1 MSATA
6 PSTPESAAPRR
17 MSTNRS
23 FTVPSKMQTT
33 SRHIAPTAEIG
44 AAEGIETLYV
54 HPNANIIKFSTSGP
68 GSRPSSSMGSPRSVG
83 GDSAGGNIPW
93 KNATERAMAAG
104 PMEIY
109 RVPGSVSF
117 LHSGSLLHAIM
128 PRSQCWCVDGVSKF
142 AFRVL
147 PDTYYRIELPGETPE
162 DLEKVEEL
170 KLVLAKVL
178 FYERSACPFA
188 RGFHVEVNED
198 EALKQ
203 PKGLGRQKSQGR
215 AKRWTLQ
222 GEYSWKPEDWEE
234 RQRLRAERERGR
246 VREAQEKQ
254 QTSESD
260 EGGEGEDAREGAQSD
275 ESQEGA
281 QGEEAEANE
290 DADDVPDI
298 QTPKTPNRPSFIA
311 AWRSL
316 TSPAQLNPHSSP
328 TPGRIRIP
336 KGFEED
342 AEADRSPEALGAADR
357 ARVRTWQ
364 NVPTSMPPS
373 PPDSSGGTELG
384 DTAGFADP
392 RRQDVTGG
400 SEQESS
406 SDETVEAEKETVPLL
421 DVPQKCAPPT
431 APPTT
436 EDLETS
442 QPPALENEQSDDQPR
457 VRREE
462 AVTETRA
469 KSLPPKDDKPPEP
482 TSGPQDPFAAI
493 QARILARRSIGG
505 NASLGP
511 SPQLSSS
518 STPSSNANTTS
529 RRSTADTTT
538 TTTRY
543 NGGREQAYASALVR
557 KAATV
562 FLGPPVELAVIML
575 RIAARISG
583 RAFGSSFIIAS
594 PAGSKHVPGSFNLES
609 IDADELDDEDGTVGD
624 WAEDDFGV
632 PLQSPLIA
640 RCAWIASSDRLSS
653 VAALIALSARLW
665 LLALQQTEHQRPPQA
680 DYSEMYKRKYSEI
693 TDLLSGTQSES
704 SGVDAKRRNPLS
716 GRLGGLK
723 GSSSDAQATNE
734 QSPDSYSDIESEGS
748 DAYARRQSA
757 RRQQFGLESSVS
769 DTQAPSET
777 VPTSQ
782 DEAEPSKDS
791 SILSKDPS
799 TLKRRSTGRR
809 VLSHIIANGPAY
821 PRSMY
826 EGWEPPIPAVPEMQA
841 IEELRAAP
849 TRLHAREEE
858 SPEFTY
864 FELDDF
870 SIFRPVSKGMGT
882 AAPPTGEL
890 VTLDRLQVH
899 HGDYFLL
906 DGILS
911 CGAVRHYVRKV
922 PFRVLT
928 IDGYGDDEVASVS
941 GRICLQSF
949 QGRAKQVWYKLG
961 QPSSVYN
968 RFYAPFLWLAHFT
981 KYFVDYLLETERV
994 ALSHFRSAF
1003 MDWLG
1008 RRWATN
1014 PASRSWLSQV
1024 DFTDFRTTVNA
1035 NVRFLWKEYH
1045 SVEDNQT
1052 RLDKHPVW
1060 GEVNRDALTAIAE
1073 QPNLET
1079 ETVVTPFVYACFKR
1093 MYFHKQMRARPLANP
1108 EIKAKVEARKA
1119 RLGLTPLEHTQSE
1132 GEVLDLATAASAQ
1145 DLTDIQKGDVICVE
1159 PDKQSRWKSEA
1170 SVWYAYVQRIR
1181 ITRSGRKHLDILWLY
1196 QVGDTTLGAAYY
1208 PFTNEL
1214 FLSDNC
1220 ACGQDAIDAADVVGK
1235 VAVEWGVLPAA
1246 SRGYFVRQKF
1256 RTVHEEN
1263 TYDFVTLQKTDFE
1276 CSCGSTKSEWDDCI
1290 DKYRINDTVLV
1301 LEEFGEEGEKRLQPA
1316 RVLDFD
1322 HDTCT
1327 IEMRRISRK
1336 SETTCERARPNE
1348 LVLTNATYSVGPE
1361 EIIRRCHVQCF
1372 NETDVLKKRIPT
1384 PYDRDGEGDFYFYT
1398 AENVFSD
1405 HLPSPNTT
1413 PLSHLLA
1420 EQPKLTGM
1428 GVFCG
1433 GGNFDRGLE
1442 EGGAVKFKFAVDWA
1456 ERALHS
1462 YRANTDQPDDTHFFL
1477 GSVNDCLAQAI
1488 AGSREPSIAQPGDV
1502 NLLAGGSPC
1511 PGFSRLQPD
1520 KLSLESL
1527 TNASMVASFVSF
1539 VDFLV
1544 PEYCILENVVTMTEA
1559 MGGEKDQNV
1568 FAQLLAS
1575 FVAMGYQVQQF
1586 LMDSWSYGSCQ
1597 KRSRVFIVA
1606 SAPGLVPWP
1615 VPPHT
1620 HDHPSIRS
1628 RNLGRS
1634 SNGLPFGN
1642 RREYHTPFPHRS
1654 AAEACGDLPA
1664 ISDAQLQICPSFP
1677 DHRTP
1682 QESSVVMRNRIA
1694 AVPKRPRG
1702 MGIVQAANMGLLS
1715 GEPLDY
1721 VKSLKGMRASLYSK
1735 SVTRIVPESLFET
1748 IITKWRLVDGKLG
1761 RALHWDEDRS
1771 CTVMELRR
1779 AQGFPDH
1786 EVIIGT
1792 PPEQVMIIGNSVDR
1806 KVSFALGLS
1815 LRQSW
1820 SQSVRALDKA
1830 NRSHVTQITDKIG
1843 RDTGSASGAILVS
1856 TEPSPSPEPLPSR
1869 EELIQQSR
1877 TGTLRMSDSEIQEI
1891 RHNGGFRAIRR
1902 ILDNRTDDGSTA
1914 TVSTASD

>member
-1 MSATA
+1 
-6 PSTPESAAPRR
+6 
-17 MSTNRS
+17 
-23 FTVPSKMQTT
+23 
-33 SRHIAPTAEIG
+33 
-44 AAEGIETLYV
+44 
-54 HPNANIIKFSTSGP
+54 
-68 GSRPSSSMGSPRSVG
+68 
-83 GDSAGGNIPW
+83 
-93 KNATERAMAAG
+93 
-104 PMEIY
+104 
-109 RVPGSVSF
+109 
-117 LHSGSLLHAIM
+117 
-128 PRSQCWCVDGVSKF
+128 
-142 AFRVL
+142 
-147 PDTYYRIELPGETPE
+147 
-162 DLEKVEEL
+162 
-170 KLVLAKVL
+170 
-178 FYERSACPFA
+178 
-188 RGFHVEVNED
+188 
-198 EALKQ
+198 
-203 PKGLGRQKSQGR
+203 
-215 AKRWTLQ
+215 
-222 GEYSWKPEDWEE
+222 
-234 RQRLRAERERGR
+234 
-246 VREAQEKQ
+246 
-254 QTSESD
+254 
-260 EGGEGEDAREGAQSD
+260 
-275 ESQEGA
+275 
-281 QGEEAEANE
+281 
-290 DADDVPDI
+290 
-298 QTPKTPNRPSFIA
+298 
-311 AWRSL
+311 
-316 TSPAQLNPHSSP
+316 
-328 TPGRIRIP
+328 
-336 KGFEED
+336 
-342 AEADRSPEALGAADR
+342 
-357 ARVRTWQ
+357 
-364 NVPTSMPPS
+364 
-373 PPDSSGGTELG
+373 
-384 DTAGFADP
+384 
-392 RRQDVTGG
+392 
-400 SEQESS
+400 
-406 SDETVEAEKETVPLL
+406 
-421 DVPQKCAPPT
+421 
-431 APPTT
+431 
-436 EDLETS
+436 
-442 QPPALENEQSDDQPR
+442 
-457 VRREE
+457 
-462 AVTETRA
+462 
-469 KSLPPKDDKPPEP
+469 
-482 TSGPQDPFAAI
+482 
-493 QARILARRSIGG
+493 
-505 NASLGP
+505 
-511 SPQLSSS
+511 
-518 STPSSNANTTS
+518 
-529 RRSTADTTT
+529 
-538 TTTRY
+538 
-543 NGGREQAYASALVR
+543 
-557 KAATV
+557 
-562 FLGPPVELAVIML
+562 
-575 RIAARISG
+575 
-583 RAFGSSFIIAS
+583 
-594 PAGSKHVPGSFNLES
+594 
-609 IDADELDDEDGTVGD
+609 
-624 WAEDDFGV
+624 
-632 PLQSPLIA
+632 
-640 RCAWIASSDRLSS
+640 
-653 VAALIALSARLW
+653 
-665 LLALQQTEHQRPPQA
+665 
-680 DYSEMYKRKYSEI
+680 MYKRKYSEI
-693 TDLLSGTQSES
+693 TDLLSSTQSES

-723 GSSSDAQATNE
+723 RSSSDAQATNE
-734 QSPDSYSDIESEGS
+734 QSLDSYNDIESEGS
-748 DAYARRQSA
+748 DAYARRLSA

-769 DTQAPSET
+769 DTQIPSET
-777 VPTSQ
+777 EPTSQ
-782 DEAEPSKDS
+782 DEAERSKDS

-799 TLKRRSTGRR
+799 TPKRRSTGRR
-809 VLSHIIANGPAY
+809 VLSHVIANGPAY

-826 EGWEPPIPAVPEMQA
+826 EGWEPPIPAVPEAQA
-841 IEELRAAP
+841 IEELRSAH
-849 TRLHAREEE
+849 TRLHARDEE

-899 HGDYFLL
+899 HGDYFLF
-906 DGILS
+906 DGKLS

-949 QGRAKQVWYKLG
+949 HGRAKQVWYRLG
-961 QPSSVYN
+961 DPSSVYH

-1014 PASRSWLSQV
+1014 PAFRSWLSQV
-1024 DFTDFRTTVNA
+1024 DFTDFRTT
-1035 NVRFLWKEYH
+1035 
-1045 SVEDNQT
+1045 
-1052 RLDKHPVW
+1052 
-1060 GEVNRDALTAIAE
+1060 VNRDALTAIAE

-1079 ETVVTPFVYACFKR
+1079 ETVVTPFVHNCFKR

-1108 EIKAKVEARKA
+1108 EVKAKVEARKA

-1132 GEVLDLATAASAQ
+1132 SEVLVLATAASAQ

-1159 PDKQSRWKSEA
+1159 PDEQSRWKSEA

-1263 TYDFVTLQKTDFE
+1263 TYDFVTLQKADFE

-1301 LEEFGEEGEKRLQPA
+1301 LEEFGEEGEGRLQPA
-1316 RVLDFD
+1316 QVLDFD
-1322 HDTCT
+1322 FDTYT
-1327 IEMRRISRK
+1327 IEIRRISRK
-1336 SETTCERARPNE
+1336 SETTYKRARPNE
-1348 LVLTNATYSVGPE
+1348 LILTNATYSVAPE
-1361 EIIRRCHVQCF
+1361 KIIRRCHVQCF
-1372 NETDVLKKRIPT
+1372 YETDVLKKRIPT
-1384 PYDRDGEGDFYFYT
+1384 PYDRNGEGDFYFNT
-1398 AENVFSD
+1398 AEDVFSD
-1405 HLPSPNTT
+1405 YLPPPNTT

-1420 EQPKLTGM
+1420 EHPKLTGM

-1442 EGGAVKFKFAVDWA
+1442 EGGTVKFKFAVDWA

-1462 YRANTDQPDDTHFFL
+1462 YRANTDEPDETHFFL

-1488 AGSREPSIAQPGDV
+1488 AGSREASIAQPGDV

-1544 PEYCILENVVTMTEA
+1544 PEYCILENVVTMTEP

-1606 SAPGLVPWP
+1606 SAPGLAPWP
-1615 VPPHT
+1615 VPAHT

-1642 RREYHTPFPHRS
+1642 RREYHTPFPHCS

-1682 QESSVVMRNRIA
+1682 QESSIVMRNRIA
-1694 AVPKRPRG
+1694 AVPKRPWG

-1721 VKSLKGMRASLYSK
+1721 VKSLKGMRASLNSK
-1735 SVTRIVPESLFET
+1735 SLTRIVPESLFET

-1820 SQSVRALDKA
+1820 SQSVRALDKD
-1830 NRSHVTQITDKIG
+1830 NRSHLTENGDNPG
-1843 RDTGSASGAILVS
+1843 REMGSGSDTVLVS
-1856 TEPSPSPEPLPSR
+1856 AEPSPSPEPLPSR

-1891 RHNGGFRAIRR
+1891 RHHGGFKAIRR
-1902 ILDNRTDDGSTA
+1902 ILDNRSGNGSSV
-1914 TVSTASD
+1914 TVSTASG